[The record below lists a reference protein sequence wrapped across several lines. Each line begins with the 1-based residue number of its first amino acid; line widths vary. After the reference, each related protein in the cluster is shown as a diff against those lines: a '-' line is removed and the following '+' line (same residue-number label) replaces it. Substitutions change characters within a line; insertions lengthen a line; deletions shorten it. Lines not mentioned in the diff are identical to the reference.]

1 MKVVGSVVQ
10 SKVIRFP
17 VQYGLIINVSDDGL
31 SGIASMGGAYRPYQV
46 KTGLMITCT
55 PKLGETWCFQQ
66 IGRVYYPYARWM
78 NTPADSLTDYHKDG
92 GDCHI
97 TADYIQLSDTYGS
110 LFQTGQYA
118 GMINSDRLF
127 YWR

>member
-1 MKVVGSVVQ
+1 MKVVGVIMQ
-10 SKVIRFP
+10 SKVAPFP
-17 VQYGLIINVSDDGL
+17 VQYGLIISVSDDGL

-55 PKLGETWCFQQ
+55 PKPGETWCFQQ

-78 NTPADSLTDYHKDG
+78 NTPVDSLTDYHKDG

-118 GMINSDRLF
+118 GMINGDRLF